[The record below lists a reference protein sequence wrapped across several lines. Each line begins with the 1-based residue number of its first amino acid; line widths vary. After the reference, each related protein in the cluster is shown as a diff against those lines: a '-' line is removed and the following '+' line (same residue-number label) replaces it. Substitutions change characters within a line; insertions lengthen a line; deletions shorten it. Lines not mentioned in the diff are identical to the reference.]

1 MSFWIPA
8 RDLSI
13 WMSVDPE
20 CWDWIQ
26 PDSSNPEE
34 VAELV
39 RVVWLDISGKVD
51 GKSLRL
57 KTSYSAYLLYKV
69 QDLSEELQT
78 STAAVRFTKEV
89 YDEISDE
96 GYTVFL
102 DTKSSLQEN
111 GRFPHL
117 RSDGWMEIKLG
128 EFFNNLGDDGEVEMK
143 LFNKKDNFNYKS
155 GLTVRGID
163 IRPN

>member
-34 VAELV
+34 
-39 RVVWLDISGKVD
+39 RWPMK
-51 GKSLRL
+51 
-57 KTSYSAYLLYKV
+57 
-69 QDLSEELQT
+69 DLSEELET

-117 RSDGWMEIKLG
+117 RSNGWMEIKLG